1 MLWLA
6 RNISTQTTTLVF
18 SMPCELIA
26 VVVNTGAASAVAT
39 VYDATSAA
47 GTKIAT
53 IDASAT
59 NTFFYGTVCRQG
71 LTVVT
76 SGGTADIT
84 VTYVE
89 HVRGWDPYASLE
101 TQADFGA

>member
-1 MLWLA
+1 MWLA
-6 RNISTQTTTLVF
+6 YNIATQATFKIFTG
-18 SMPCELIA
+18 PCELIA
-26 VVVNTGAASAVAT
+26 VVVNTGATSAVAT
-39 VYDATSAA
+39 LYDSISGA

-76 SGGTADIT
+76 SGGSADIT
-84 VTYVE
+84 VSYIE
-89 HVRGWDPYASLE
+89 HEWGWDPYTDLE
-101 TQADFGA
+101 P